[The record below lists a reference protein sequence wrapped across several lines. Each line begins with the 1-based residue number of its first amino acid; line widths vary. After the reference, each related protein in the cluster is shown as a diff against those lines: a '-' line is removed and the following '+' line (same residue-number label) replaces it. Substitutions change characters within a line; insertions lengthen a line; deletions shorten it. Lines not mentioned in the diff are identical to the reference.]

1 VLFKAKSNC
10 KVGVLKKK
18 IKAATLIES
27 IVSMIIIMMVFAMF
41 VITYSNLMSSDG
53 GQQKL
58 KALSM
63 INRIVQETK
72 SARIYTDS
80 TMKQDGLSVIRSMSR
95 SIGSGNVITLT
106 VRVINTKGKVIAR
119 HDEIFLK

>member
-1 VLFKAKSNC
+1 MGL
-10 KVGVLKKK
+10 LRKK
-18 IKAATLIES
+18 IRAATLIES

-63 INRIVQETK
+63 INRTIQETK
-72 SARIYTDS
+72 STKVYADS
-80 TMKQDGLSVIRSMSR
+80 IFKEDGLSVIRSVNPAA
-95 SIGSGNVITLT
+95 GSGSIVTLT
-106 VRVINTKGKVIAR
+106 VKVIDTEGKVIAR
-119 HDEIFLK
+119 HDEIFVK